1 MLNKLQLLLLGFLL
15 STSSLKAQQQLV
27 TYAGNTGNESF
38 NDLLQ
43 LSNGNYLVIGA
54 ADNLNWIPVTSLQM
68 AWSNP
73 GISNNQGT
81 GKICFLLEMDPTLQ
95 QILTVCSLPAGAA
108 EDFRFIKTA
117 NVPGQVTGNIFISGD
132 TQDSNTGGYFI
143 GKLNNNFLNGIPT
156 GFTWVKN
163 VKAATGQYPDAYQPW
178 DVGNDGKVVYAYGDS
193 HDYNWSA
200 IYKTDS
206 DGNDEVVTN
215 WRIHW
220 INGGG
225 EYYGSASSYPGGIN
239 NLTYSAIVFKR
250 DANRCELR
258 STSAIDYNTTTS
270 DGNGGTKKGKWPLDV
285 LYNGPCNPGV
295 SGNSSSGP
303 GYTGYSPS
311 STFTYGPSSICID
324 RRDNRMYIGFNSKS
338 ILPGGNPDFEPA
350 VMAMDQNG
358 TLLWW
363 SRLYHEITPA
373 GDTVNST
380 PDQYLDALA
389 IDYSL
394 PQQNSF
400 LVVAAR
406 CHGNNIEN
414 LWEGNQI
421 AANPSANGFQ
431 NTFTGTSGNIH
442 ISWLGKIKLADGTLH
457 HSTYMAEYA
466 EGTGSL
472 GAAHPDPNLDG
483 WPNPNTG
490 WPNVNTTYIGKNR
503 IKVTA
508 DGSVLVLGKGRRTI
522 TTANAYQKM
531 VKPANG
537 GLSCWNE
544 FVRLYTPDL
553 SKPLYSSLLVGAW
566 DTLTQSGGDNVRL
579 MGVWKT
585 DSSIVVIGKH
595 TGSGAELPLQ
605 NIPGWGNNNYNGET
619 AILACLRANNFINS
633 DDQAGNSTSGISDDP
648 EKKNGIICF
657 PNPASDNIYVRS
669 SNSSVDQFRL
679 SDISGRI
686 LLTLQT
692 SSNNAIVNTS
702 IISDGLYIIEGID
715 RVGRKTGS
723 QKIIIKH

>member
-1 MLNKLQLLLLGFLL
+1 MRNKIQLLLLAFLL
-15 STSSLKAQQQLV
+15 SASILKAQQQLV
-27 TYAGNTGNESF
+27 TYAGNNGNESF

-43 LSNGNYLVIGA
+43 LSSGNYLVIGA
-54 ADNLNWIPVTSLQM
+54 ADNLNWVPVSALQI
-68 AWSNP
+68 AWNNP

-95 QILTVCSLPAGAA
+95 QILTICSLPAGAA
-108 EDFRFIKTA
+108 EDFRFIKSS
-117 NVPGQVTGNIFISGD
+117 NVPGQATGNLYISGD

-143 GKLNNNFLNGIPT
+143 GKLNNNFVNGVPT

-163 VKAATGQYPDAYQPW
+163 VKAATGQYPDTYQPW

-193 HDYNWSA
+193 HDYNWST
-200 IYKTDS
+200 IYRTDS
-206 DGNDEVVTN
+206 DGNDEVVPN

-225 EYYGSASSYPGGIN
+225 EYYGSASSYPGGLN
-239 NLTYSAIVFKR
+239 NLSYSAIVFKR

-258 STSAIDYNTTTS
+258 STNATDYNTTTS

-324 RRDNRMYIGFNSKS
+324 RRDNRMYIGFNTKS
-338 ILPGGNPDFEPA
+338 VLPGGNPDFEPA
-350 VMAMDQNG
+350 VMAMDQSG

-380 PDQYLDALA
+380 PDQYIDALA

-406 CHGNNIEN
+406 CHGNNTEN

-421 AANPSANGFQ
+421 TANPTANGFQ

-442 ISWLGKIKLADGTLH
+442 ISWLGKLKLSDGTLH

-472 GAAHPDPNLDG
+472 GTAHPDPNLDG
-483 WPNPNTG
+483 WPNPNSG

-531 VKPANG
+531 VKPSNG

-579 MGVWKT
+579 MGAWKT

-605 NIPGWGNNNYNGET
+605 NIPSWGTNNYSGES
-619 AILACLRANNFINS
+619 AMLACLSAGNIINS
-633 DDQAGNSTSGISDDP
+633 DDQPGNSTSGIGNDA
-648 EKKNGIICF
+648 EKPNSIFCF
-657 PNPASDNIYVRS
+657 PNPVNDHIFIRS
-669 SNSSVDQFRL
+669 INSSAVHYRL

-686 LLTLQT
+686 LQTLQT
-692 SSNNAIVNTS
+692 SSANAIVNTS
-702 IISDGLYIIEGID
+702 LISDGLYMIEGID
-715 RVGRKTGS
+715 SEGRKTGS